1 MEYMEKRKRA
11 LVRCLKAI
19 DEESLRR
26 LCRMV
31 QLTKTEEE
39 IIVMSYSRMQDAS
52 FVADTCFMGI
62 DNLYKRKTIANRKIM
77 FWLDV
82 RMEYEN
88 ETNLIQEL
96 CKILSLKQISIEP

>member
-1 MEYMEKRKRA
+1 MEKRKRA

-26 LCRMV
+26 LCQMV
-31 QLTKTEEE
+31 QLTKTEED

-52 FVADTCFMGI
+52 FIADTCYMGI
-62 DNLYKRKTIANRKIM
+62 DNIYKRKAIANRKIM

-88 ETNLIQEL
+88 EANLIRKL
-96 CKILSLKQISIEP
+96 CKILSIKQDTI